1 MNTNDPIE
9 DLFRDRSIETVGE
22 KPRDLV
28 WKRIESGLKDKEKKQ
43 KPMREFVSSI
53 WFSAAVFALIAI
65 PYFVLFI
72 ENLNSANN
80 QEDSVE
86 FVKTSLPVI
95 ENESSDQVE
104 QIKNIEIQDK
114 SIEEPLEIVKHTV
127 VKEKPVYRIV
137 EEKSAGGS
145 IIEAEPVPSYSVASA
160 DAARVLAA
168 PPVMEARFKV
178 LDSIEK
184 EGQFAKA
191 SNQNLGILKDS
202 ATSDKLAKKA
212 SGIVI
217 RGAHSIK
224 EDTSDVMKMKVVAD
238 EQSSNALLESASVSE
253 VSSKKV
259 NVKKAEIDYKHAKF
273 LVKSDILRTNFSLQ
287 NKSKSKVTF
296 FNKEI
301 VINFE
306 KINGVIVFTTNEPKM
321 DATLLGVLESNKEEI
336 FNTYKIK

>member
-1 MNTNDPIE
+1 
-9 DLFRDRSIETVGE
+9 
-22 KPRDLV
+22 
-28 WKRIESGLKDKEKKQ
+28 
-43 KPMREFVSSI
+43 MREFVSSI

-212 SGIVI
+212 SGVH
-217 RGAHSIK
+217 RIK

-238 EQSSNALLESASVSE
+238 EQSSNALLESVSVAE

-321 DATLLGVLESNKEEI
+321 DATLLGVLESNKVEI

>member
-86 FVKTSLPVI
+86 FVKTSSPVLD
-95 ENESSDQVE
+95 NQSSDQTE

-114 SIEEPLEIVKHTV
+114 SIEEPIEIAKHNV

-137 EEKSAGGS
+137 EEKAAGGS

-160 DAARVLAA
+160 DAPRVLAA
-168 PPVMEARFKV
+168 PPAMEARSKV

-184 EGQFAKA
+184 EGQFAKV

-212 SGIVI
+212 SGVH
-217 RGAHSIK
+217 RIK

-238 EQSSNALLESASVSE
+238 EQSSNTLLEAASVSE

-259 NVKKAEIDYKHAKF
+259 NIKKAEIDYKHAKF

>member
-1 MNTNDPIE
+1 
-9 DLFRDRSIETVGE
+9 
-22 KPRDLV
+22 
-28 WKRIESGLKDKEKKQ
+28 
-43 KPMREFVSSI
+43 
-53 WFSAAVFALIAI
+53 
-65 PYFVLFI
+65 
-72 ENLNSANN
+72 
-80 QEDSVE
+80 
-86 FVKTSLPVI
+86 
-95 ENESSDQVE
+95 
-104 QIKNIEIQDK
+104 
-114 SIEEPLEIVKHTV
+114 
-127 VKEKPVYRIV
+127 
-137 EEKSAGGS
+137 
-145 IIEAEPVPSYSVASA
+145 
-160 DAARVLAA
+160 
-168 PPVMEARFKV
+168 MEARSKV

-184 EGQFAKA
+184 EGQIAKV

-212 SGIVI
+212 SGVH
-217 RGAHSIK
+217 RIK

-238 EQSSNALLESASVSE
+238 EQSSNTLLEAASVSE

-259 NVKKAEIDYKHAKF
+259 NIKKAEIDYKHAKF

-321 DATLLGVLESNKEEI
+321 DATLLGVLESNKVEI

>member
-86 FVKTSLPVI
+86 FVKTSSPVLD
-95 ENESSDQVE
+95 NQSSDQTE

-202 ATSDKLAKKA
+202 VTKKA
-212 SGIVI
+212 SAPMSI

-238 EQSSNALLESASVSE
+238 EQSSNALLESVSVAE

>member
-86 FVKTSLPVI
+86 FVKTSSPVLD
-95 ENESSDQVE
+95 NQSSDQTE

-114 SIEEPLEIVKHTV
+114 SIEEPIEIAKHTV

-137 EEKSAGGS
+137 EEKAAGGS
-145 IIEAEPVPSYSVASA
+145 IIEAEPVPSYSVVSA

-168 PPVMEARFKV
+168 PPAMEARSKV

-191 SNQNLGILKDS
+191 SNQNLGIFKDS
-202 ATSDKLAKKA
+202 VTKKA
-212 SGIVI
+212 SAPISI
-217 RGAHSIK
+217 RGAHSIN

-238 EQSSNALLESASVSE
+238 EQSSNTLLEAASVAE

-259 NVKKAEIDYKHAKF
+259 NIKKAEIDYKHAKF

-321 DATLLGVLESNKEEI
+321 DATLLGVLESNKVEI

>member
-114 SIEEPLEIVKHTV
+114 SIEEPIEIAKHNV

-137 EEKSAGGS
+137 EEKAAGGS

-168 PPVMEARFKV
+168 PPAMEARSKV

-184 EGQFAKA
+184 EGQFAKV

-202 ATSDKLAKKA
+202 VTKKA
-212 SGIVI
+212 SAPMSI

-238 EQSSNALLESASVSE
+238 EQSSNALLESVSVAE

-321 DATLLGVLESNKEEI
+321 DATFLGVLESNKEEI

>member
-86 FVKTSLPVI
+86 FVKTSSPVLD
-95 ENESSDQVE
+95 NQSSDQTE

-114 SIEEPLEIVKHTV
+114 SIEEPIEIAKHTV

-137 EEKSAGGS
+137 EEKAAGGS
-145 IIEAEPVPSYSVASA
+145 IIEAEPVPSYSVVSA

-168 PPVMEARFKV
+168 PPVMEARSKV

-191 SNQNLGILKDS
+191 SNQNLGIFKDS
-202 ATSDKLAKKA
+202 VTKKA
-212 SGIVI
+212 SAPISI
-217 RGAHSIK
+217 RGAHSIN

-238 EQSSNALLESASVSE
+238 EQSSNALLEAASVAE

-273 LVKSDILRTNFSLQ
+273 SVKSDILRTNFSLQ

-336 FNTYKIK
+336 FNAYKIK

>member
-114 SIEEPLEIVKHTV
+114 SIEEPIEIAKHNV

-137 EEKSAGGS
+137 EEKAAGGS

-168 PPVMEARFKV
+168 PPAMEARSKV

-184 EGQFAKA
+184 EGQFAKV
-191 SNQNLGILKDS
+191 SNQNFGILKDS

-212 SGIVI
+212 
-217 RGAHSIK
+217 RGVHRIK

-238 EQSSNALLESASVSE
+238 EQSSNTLLEAASVAE

-259 NVKKAEIDYKHAKF
+259 NIKKAEIDYKHAKF

>member
-114 SIEEPLEIVKHTV
+114 SIEEPIEIAKHNV

-137 EEKSAGGS
+137 EEKAAGGS

-168 PPVMEARFKV
+168 PPAMEARSKV

-184 EGQFAKA
+184 EGQFAKV

-212 SGIVI
+212 SGVH
-217 RGAHSIK
+217 RIK

-238 EQSSNALLESASVSE
+238 EQSSNTLLEAASVAE

-259 NVKKAEIDYKHAKF
+259 NIKKAEIDYKHAKF

>member
-114 SIEEPLEIVKHTV
+114 SIEEPIEIAKHNV

-137 EEKSAGGS
+137 EEKAAGGS

-168 PPVMEARFKV
+168 PPAMEARSKV

-184 EGQFAKA
+184 EGQFAKV

-202 ATSDKLAKKA
+202 VTKKA
-212 SGIVI
+212 SAPMSI

-238 EQSSNALLESASVSE
+238 EQSSNALLESVSVAE

>member
-9 DLFRDRSIETVGE
+9 DLFRSRSSETVGE

-43 KPMREFVSSI
+43 KPMREFVSSV

-72 ENLNSANN
+72 ENL
-80 QEDSVE
+80 
-86 FVKTSLPVI
+86 TSFPVI

-114 SIEEPLEIVKHTV
+114 SIEEPIEVAKHTV

-137 EEKSAGGS
+137 EEKAASGS
-145 IIEAEPVPSYSVASA
+145 VIEAEPVPSYSVASA

-168 PPVMEARFKV
+168 PPAMEARSKV

-191 SNQNLGILKDS
+191 NNQNLGILKDS
-202 ATSDKLAKKA
+202 AISDKLAKKA

-217 RGAHSIK
+217 RGASKIK
-224 EDTSDVMKMKVVAD
+224 EDTSDVMKMKVVA
-238 EQSSNALLESASVSE
+238 EENSSNALLEAASVAE

-259 NVKKAEIDYKHAKF
+259 NVRKAEIDYKHAKF
-273 LVKSDILRTNFSLQ
+273 SVKSDILRTNFTLQ

-321 DATLLGVLESNKEEI
+321 DATLLGILESNKVEI
-336 FNTYKIK
+336 FNAYKIK

>member
-114 SIEEPLEIVKHTV
+114 SIEEPIEIAKHTV

-137 EEKSAGGS
+137 EEKAAGGS
-145 IIEAEPVPSYSVASA
+145 IIEAEPVPSYSVVSA

-168 PPVMEARFKV
+168 PPAMEARSKV

-191 SNQNLGILKDS
+191 SNQNLGIFKDS
-202 ATSDKLAKKA
+202 VTKKA
-212 SGIVI
+212 SAPISI
-217 RGAHSIK
+217 RGAHSIN

-238 EQSSNALLESASVSE
+238 EQSSNTLLEAASVAE

-259 NVKKAEIDYKHAKF
+259 NVRKAEIDYKHAKF
-273 LVKSDILRTNFSLQ
+273 SVKSDILRTNFSLQ

-336 FNTYKIK
+336 FNAYKIK

>member
-114 SIEEPLEIVKHTV
+114 SIEEPIEIAKHNV

-137 EEKSAGGS
+137 EEKAAGGS

-160 DAARVLAA
+160 DAPRVLAA
-168 PPVMEARFKV
+168 PPAMEARSKV

-212 SGIVI
+212 SGVH
-217 RGAHSIK
+217 RIK

-238 EQSSNALLESASVSE
+238 EQSSNTLLEAASVSE

-259 NVKKAEIDYKHAKF
+259 NIKKAEIDYKHAKF

-321 DATLLGVLESNKEEI
+321 DATLLGVLESNKVEI

>member
-114 SIEEPLEIVKHTV
+114 SIEEPIEIAKHTV

-137 EEKSAGGS
+137 EEKAAGGS
-145 IIEAEPVPSYSVASA
+145 IIEAEPVPSYSVVSA

-168 PPVMEARFKV
+168 PPAMEARSKV

-191 SNQNLGILKDS
+191 SNQNLGIWKDS
-202 ATSDKLAKKA
+202 ITKKESA
-212 SGIVI
+212 PMKI
-217 RGAHSIK
+217 RGMNRIN
-224 EDTSDVMKMKVVAD
+224 DTSDVMKMKVVA
-238 EQSSNALLESASVSE
+238 EESSSNALLEAASVAE

-259 NVKKAEIDYKHAKF
+259 NVRKAEIDYKQTKF
-273 LVKSDILRTNFSLQ
+273 SVKSDILRTNFSLQ

>member
-86 FVKTSLPVI
+86 FVKTSSPVLD
-95 ENESSDQVE
+95 NQSSDQTE

-114 SIEEPLEIVKHTV
+114 SIEEPIEIAKHNV

-137 EEKSAGGS
+137 EEKAAGGS

-160 DAARVLAA
+160 DAPRVLAA
-168 PPVMEARFKV
+168 PPAMEARSKV

-184 EGQFAKA
+184 EGQFAKV

-212 SGIVI
+212 SGVH
-217 RGAHSIK
+217 RIK

-238 EQSSNALLESASVSE
+238 EQSSNALLESVSVAE

-321 DATLLGVLESNKEEI
+321 DATLLGVLESNKVEI